1 MKLCLHLIC
10 TLQNSFHFDE
20 FFFTNNFQ
28 ILIFNFAFRLDYN
41 IVKVDLFLQLMTIK
55 KLQDHEQDL
64 MSKLDSAKRDLELA
78 HTGMTSELHKQWA
91 AEDEILNLQNAL
103 DESEIKVQD
112 AKAEIVRLNKKI
124 QDKVTIDQKLE
135 SQFEQLSVNYIN
147 AQAELELK
155 NEELGKVK
163 RNLAKKTESVKVAE
177 IEIKAKKE
185 LEKKIQ
191 HLEKDKN
198 KLKNDLEIKAEELS
212 SLNISLST
220 QQKLIQEQEKEVA
233 KIKYQ
238 LNQAEKS
245 ACKMDEMQSKMVDQE
260 DEIQTLKTS
269 QQSHEKELQD
279 KDKVIQILR
288 QELDPLQENAQS
300 YKEKYESLSRLVEPF
315 R

>member
-1 MKLCLHLIC
+1 MIPNFTYLQQIRE
-10 TLQNSFHFDE
+10 TLLAK
-20 FFFTNNFQ
+20 
-28 ILIFNFAFRLDYN
+28 I
-41 IVKVDLFLQLMTIK
+41 DLLLQLMTIK

-177 IEIKAKKE
+177 MEIKAKKE

-233 KIKYQ
+233 KIKRVMRVGTERV
-238 LNQAEKS
+238 N
-245 ACKMDEMQSKMVDQE
+245 
-260 DEIQTLKTS
+260 
-269 QQSHEKELQD
+269 
-279 KDKVIQILR
+279 LR
-288 QELDPLQENAQS
+288 ETTR
-300 YKEKYESLSRLVEPF
+300 SR
-315 R
+315 RNS

>member
-1 MKLCLHLIC
+1 MIPNF
-10 TLQNSFHFDE
+10 TYLQ
-20 FFFTNNFQ
+20 Q
-28 ILIFNFAFRLDYN
+28 IRDY
-41 IVKVDLFLQLMTIK
+41 IIAKIDLLLQLMTIK

-177 IEIKAKKE
+177 MEIKAKKE

-245 ACKMDEMQSKMVDQE
+245 ACKMDEMQNKMVDQE

>member
-1 MKLCLHLIC
+1 MIP
-10 TLQNSFHFDE
+10 N
-20 FFFTNNFQ
+20 FTNLQQ
-28 ILIFNFAFRLDYN
+28 IRDY
-41 IVKVDLFLQLMTIK
+41 IIAKIDLLLQLMTIK

-177 IEIKAKKE
+177 MEIKAKKE

-233 KIKYQ
+233 KIKRVMRVGTERV
-238 LNQAEKS
+238 N
-245 ACKMDEMQSKMVDQE
+245 
-260 DEIQTLKTS
+260 
-269 QQSHEKELQD
+269 
-279 KDKVIQILR
+279 LR
-288 QELDPLQENAQS
+288 ETTR
-300 YKEKYESLSRLVEPF
+300 SR
-315 R
+315 RNS

>member
-1 MKLCLHLIC
+1 
-10 TLQNSFHFDE
+10 
-20 FFFTNNFQ
+20 
-28 ILIFNFAFRLDYN
+28 
-41 IVKVDLFLQLMTIK
+41 MTIK

-155 NEELGKVK
+155 NEELGNVK

-177 IEIKAKKE
+177 
-185 LEKKIQ
+185 
-191 HLEKDKN
+191 
-198 KLKNDLEIKAEELS
+198 
-212 SLNISLST
+212 
-220 QQKLIQEQEKEVA
+220 
-233 KIKYQ
+233 
-238 LNQAEKS
+238 
-245 ACKMDEMQSKMVDQE
+245 M
-260 DEIQTLKTS
+260 
-269 QQSHEKELQD
+269 
-279 KDKVIQILR
+279 
-288 QELDPLQENAQS
+288 
-300 YKEKYESLSRLVEPF
+300 
-315 R
+315 

>member
-1 MKLCLHLIC
+1 M
-10 TLQNSFHFDE
+10 
-20 FFFTNNFQ
+20 
-28 ILIFNFAFRLDYN
+28 
-41 IVKVDLFLQLMTIK
+41 
-55 KLQDHEQDL
+55 
-64 MSKLDSAKRDLELA
+64 
-78 HTGMTSELHKQWA
+78 
-91 AEDEILNLQNAL
+91 
-103 DESEIKVQD
+103 
-112 AKAEIVRLNKKI
+112 
-124 QDKVTIDQKLE
+124 
-135 SQFEQLSVNYIN
+135 
-147 AQAELELK
+147 
-155 NEELGKVK
+155 
-163 RNLAKKTESVKVAE
+163 
-177 IEIKAKKE
+177 
-185 LEKKIQ
+185 EKKIQ
-191 HLEKDKN
+191 HLEE
-198 KLKNDLEIKAEELS
+198 DLEIKVKELS

-220 QQKLIQEQEKEVA
+220 QQKLIQEHEKEVA